1 MHNMSDNVKNWE
13 GHPYINLEEGLG
25 RLRGN
30 KKIYKT
36 LMGTFLKNDSM
47 TTLQNALDNGDMD
60 AAAAAAHT
68 IKGMAG
74 NLSFTALYQCSM
86 AQEAVIKSGGAADI
100 SALTM
105 VWDETLNEVNALI
118 PTLV

>member
-1 MHNMSDNVKNWE
+1 MSDAVKNWE

-36 LMGTFLKNDSM
+36 LLGTFLKNDSM
-47 TTLQNALDNGDMD
+47 TTLQNALDSGDAD
-60 AAAAAAHT
+60 AAAMAAHT

-74 NLSFTALYQCSM
+74 NLSFTALYECSM
-86 AQEAVIKSGGAADI
+86 TQEAAIKSGGTADMPT
-100 SALTM
+100 LTM
-105 VWDETLNEVNALI
+105 VWDGTLSEVNALI